1 MPMDLMSRATGP
13 SKLWFSTTILILLAS
28 VAFASRGLFGNV
40 MGFVTGSVLG
50 ILNLAVFLGVDNN
63 RRAGGMY
70 ADWPWKFGPFS
81 PSTRKV
87 ASYLALTSWGIGIW
101 NVYFLALELTR

>member
-28 VAFASRGLFGNV
+28 VALAFRGLIGNV

-50 ILNLAVFLGVDNN
+50 ILNLAVFLGVDND
-63 RRAGGMY
+63 RRAGGRY
-70 ADWPWKFGPFS
+70 GDWPWKFFSVS
-81 PSTRKV
+81 PSTRQV

>member
-1 MPMDLMSRATGP
+1 MGNPFFGFGLKAY
-13 SKLWFSTTILILLAS
+13 A
-28 VAFASRGLFGNV
+28 RGFLFGRSMVYLRDSGNV

-70 ADWPWKFGPFS
+70 ADWPWKFGGAS